1 MPFREGKQFNVYR
14 LVSRLGLTKY
24 DLPAPMVE
32 TDKTFSKV
40 NLLLSQHIGAPA
52 VAVVN
57 VGDHVERGQLIG
69 DIPEG
74 KLSSKVFA
82 SISGR
87 ISAADSEKSL
97 SSPKS
102 YFKGYNYGLYNVNRR
117 IWRWRLSHI
126 YGVASSIYF
135 HRFNRFS
142 GNHGGDFGAPG
153 TILLVLVPGLVHM
166 LPSLVL

>member
-1 MPFREGKQFNVYR
+1 MEVQYHAEARTWKQRFDKNPHHDAPTSAVPFREGKQFNVYR

-32 TDKTFSKV
+32 TDKTFTKV

-57 VGDHVERGQLIG
+57 VGDYVERGQLIG
-69 DIPEG
+69 DIPDG

-87 ISAADSEKSL
+87 ISAADSEK
-97 SSPKS
+97 
-102 YFKGYNYGLYNVNRR
+102 
-117 IWRWRLSHI
+117 I
-126 YGVASSIYF
+126 
-135 HRFNRFS
+135 
-142 GNHGGDFGAPG
+142 
-153 TILLVLVPGLVHM
+153 TIE
-166 LPSLVL
+166 S